1 MNDQSPPNAEGMFNP
16 FSPEFVRNPYP
27 AFHMLRASQPT
38 LKTPM
43 GFWVATRYEDVAKI
57 LKDRRFGKGFE
68 QRTIQRYGEE
78 VFKNPAYNSM
88 RHWML
93 TQDPPDHTR
102 LRGLVSKAFT
112 ARRIEG
118 LRPQIQ
124 ALVDELLDKVVDKG
138 RMEFIHK
145 FAYPLPVNVI
155 CDMLGIPPEDRS
167 RFEVGGK
174 MSGRLIDP
182 TPLTPEELQSSNE
195 GFLEQ
200 AEYFKELFAKRRANP
215 TDDLTTVLVQ
225 AEEAG
230 DRLSEDELVGNMILL
245 FGAGH
250 ETTVNLLGNGM
261 LALLST
267 PGAYK
272 KLRDN
277 PDLIPGAVEEML
289 RFDSS
294 VQMTGR
300 AAMEDVEIG
309 GVTIAKGEHVLCLL
323 GAANRDPEQ
332 FEEPDDFRVDRVNVR
347 PMSFGGGIHFCLGAQ
362 LARVEAE
369 VAFRELLKRLPNLRL
384 DFEGD
389 AEFKPTFTLRGLTGL
404 PLAWDAA

>member
-1 MNDQSPPNAEGMFNP
+1 MNDQSPSNSQAMFNP

-27 AFHMLRASQPT
+27 SFHMLRASQPT
-38 LKTPM
+38 MKTPL
-43 GFWVATRYEDVAKI
+43 GFWVATRYEDVAQI
-57 LKDRRFGKGFE
+57 LKDKRFGKGFE
-68 QRTIQRYGEE
+68 ARTIQRYGEQI
-78 VFKNPAYNSM
+78 FQNPAYDSM
-88 RHWML
+88 RNWML

-124 ALVDELLDKVVDKG
+124 ALVDELLDGVVG
-138 RMEFIHK
+138 RGGMEFIRE

-155 CDMLGIPPEDRS
+155 CDMLGIPAEDRA

-200 AEYFKELFAKRRANP
+200 ADYFKELFAARRAEP
-215 TDDLTTVLVQ
+215 QDDLTTVLVQ

-267 PGAYK
+267 PGQYE

-277 PDLIPGAVEEML
+277 PDLIPGAIEEML

-300 AAMEDVEIG
+300 AAFEDVQVG
-309 GVTIAKGEHVLCLL
+309 DVTIGKGEHVLCLL

-332 FEEPDDFRVDRVNVR
+332 FEDPDDFRVDRVNVR

-362 LARVEAE
+362 LARVEGE
-369 VAFRELLKRLPNLRL
+369 VAFRSLLQRLPNLRL
-384 DFEGD
+384 GFEGD
-389 AEFKPTFTLRGLTGL
+389 ADFKPTFTLRGLTGL
-404 PLAWDAA
+404 PLAWDV

>member
-1 MNDQSPPNAEGMFNP
+1 MNDQTPANTDVMFNP
-16 FSPEFVRNPYP
+16 FSPEFVANPYP
-27 AFHMLRASQPT
+27 SFHLLRATQPT
-38 LKTPM
+38 MKTPL
-43 GFWVATRYEDVAKI
+43 GFWVATRYDDVAMI
-57 LKDRRFGKGFE
+57 LKDKRFGKGFE
-68 QRTIQRYGEE
+68 QRTLQRYGEE
-78 VFKNPAYNSM
+78 IFKHAAYNSM
-88 RHWML
+88 RNWML

-112 ARRIEG
+112 ARHING
-118 LRPQIQ
+118 LRPQIE
-124 ALVDELLDKVVDKG
+124 ALVDELLSKIEGKG
-138 RMEFIHK
+138 SMEFIQE

-155 CDMLGIPPEDRS
+155 CDMLGIPPEDRA
-167 RFEVGGK
+167 RFAFGGK

-182 TPLTPEELQSSNE
+182 TPMTEEELQATNE

-200 AEYFKELFAKRRANP
+200 EAYFKELFAARRANP
-215 TDDLTTVLVQ
+215 QDDLSTVLVQ
-225 AEEAG
+225 AEEEG
-230 DRLSEDELVGNMILL
+230 DRLSEEELVGNMILL

-250 ETTVNLLGNGM
+250 ETTVNLLGNGL

-267 PGAYK
+267 PGEYE

-300 AAMEDVEIG
+300 TAFEDVQVG
-309 GVTIAKGEHVLCLL
+309 DVTIAKGEHVISLL
-323 GAANRDPEQ
+323 GAANRDPDQ
-332 FEEPDDFRVDRVNVR
+332 FEEPDEFRADRKNVR

-369 VAFRELLKRLPNLRL
+369 IAIREILKRLPNLRL
-384 DFEGD
+384 GFDGD

-404 PLAWDAA
+404 QLSWDT

>member
-1 MNDQSPPNAEGMFNP
+1 MNDQTPANTDVMFNP
-16 FSPEFVRNPYP
+16 FSPEFVANPYP
-27 AFHMLRASQPT
+27 SFHLLRATQPT
-38 LKTPM
+38 MKTPL
-43 GFWVATRYEDVAKI
+43 GFWVATKYEDVAMI
-57 LKDRRFGKGFE
+57 LKDKRFGKGFE
-68 QRTIQRYGEE
+68 QRTLQRYGEE
-78 VFKNPAYNSM
+78 IFKHAAYNSM
-88 RHWML
+88 RSWML

-112 ARRIEG
+112 ARHING
-118 LRPQIQ
+118 LRPQIE
-124 ALVDELLDKVVDKG
+124 ALVDELLSKIEGKG
-138 RMEFIHK
+138 SMEFIQE

-155 CDMLGIPPEDRS
+155 CDMLGIPPEDRA
-167 RFEVGGK
+167 RFAFGGK

-182 TPLTPEELQSSNE
+182 TPMTEEELAATNE

-200 AEYFKELFAKRRANP
+200 EAYFKELFAARRANP
-215 TDDLTTVLVQ
+215 QDDLSTVLVQ
-225 AEEAG
+225 AEEDG
-230 DRLSEDELVGNMILL
+230 DKLSEDELVGNMILL

-267 PGAYK
+267 PGEYE

-300 AAMEDVEIG
+300 TAFEDVQVG
-309 GVTIAKGEHVLCLL
+309 DVTIAKGEHVISLL
-323 GAANRDPEQ
+323 GAANRDPEE
-332 FEEPDDFRVDRVNVR
+332 FESPDEFRVDRKGVR

-369 VAFRELLKRLPNLRL
+369 IAIRAILERLPNLRL
-384 DFEGD
+384 GFDGD

-404 PLAWDAA
+404 QLSWDT